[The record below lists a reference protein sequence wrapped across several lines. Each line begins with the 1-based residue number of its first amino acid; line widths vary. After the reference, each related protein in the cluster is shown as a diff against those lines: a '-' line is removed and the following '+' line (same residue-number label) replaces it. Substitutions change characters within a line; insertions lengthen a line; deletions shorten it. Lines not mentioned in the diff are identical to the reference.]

1 MNPINLILMVLGFV
15 LLLVAVKFN
24 PPGYNL
30 TAAGLASWALA
41 VILSG
46 IPT

>member
-1 MNPINLILMVLGFV
+1 MNALNLILMIFAFV
-15 LLLVAVKFN
+15 LLTISVRWN

-30 TAAGLASWALA
+30 TAAGLACWSLA

-46 IPT
+46 WPA

>member
-1 MNPINLILMVLGFV
+1 MNPINLILMVLAFV
-15 LLLVAVKFN
+15 LLLVSIKWN

-46 IPT
+46 FP